1 MKKIVGLVVGGWL
14 GWRVFGP
21 EFAPRFEAPQ
31 RHPARLRGRSVFVGE
46 REFFVREAGNPDG
59 PVLFMLHG
67 WGYASIATWYRT
79 VEYLGDHF
87 RLILMDQRNH
97 GGSARIRG
105 RFSIDDLADDAA
117 GVMDALE
124 LGRVAVAGYSM
135 GGMVAQSLA
144 RRHPEK
150 VASLALGATAAY
162 PIPTRRLATRVAFAI
177 ARGLGRVSLIE
188 WARATHGYLLRSGAV
203 EAEHARWLWEGLLDR
218 DSTLSFESGAA
229 VWPFDSRE
237 WVSGLD
243 VSSLVIIPT
252 ADQLVPPQRQR
263 ELAELLRAEVVE
275 LPGAKH
281 EAVLTHGDDI
291 AKAIIEF
298 AGGSSVGD
306 A

>member
-1 MKKIVGLVVGGWL
+1 MKKLAGMLLGGWV
-14 GWRVFGP
+14 GWRLFGP
-21 EFAPRFEAPQ
+21 EFVPRFRAPQ
-31 RHPARLRGRSVFVGE
+31 RHPARLRGRSVFVGD
-46 REFFVREAGNPDG
+46 REFFIREAGNPEG

-79 VEYLGDHF
+79 IEPLGDHF

-97 GGSARIRG
+97 GGTARIRG
-105 RFSIDDLADDAA
+105 SFSIEDLADDAA

-150 VASLALGATAAY
+150 VASLALGATAAF
-162 PIPTRRLATRVAFAI
+162 PIPRRRLATRVVFAI

-188 WARATHGYLLRSGAV
+188 WARATHRYLLKSGAV
-203 EAEHARWLWEGLLDR
+203 EPEHARWLWEGLLDR

-229 VWPFDSRE
+229 IWHFDSRA
-237 WVSGLD
+237 WAADLD
-243 VSSLVIIPT
+243 VPSLVIIPT
-252 ADQLVPPQRQR
+252 SDQLVPPHRQR
-263 ELAELLRAEVVE
+263 ELAELLAAKVVE
-275 LPGAKH
+275 LPAAKH

-298 AGGSSVGD
+298 TG
-306 A
+306 